1 MWRCRL
7 GINIMVVD
15 DHAVVR
21 AGLRA
26 VIQSDP
32 TLKIVAEAT
41 GGLEALSL
49 IEKARPDV
57 IVLDLSMPDM
67 DGIMVTKEL
76 HARHPEIRILILTVH
91 EDEAMLR
98 EVMRSG
104 ASGYILKHAAEKDLI
119 EAIKLIMQGDIY
131 VDQKMLPS
139 LIGHETGIKA
149 KPDFSVEPLSPR
161 EVDILKLIVDGYT
174 NRQMGDE
181 LGISIRTVEGHRA
194 NIYGK
199 LGLHSRVELVRYA
212 KDKGLMG

>member
-1 MWRCRL
+1 M
-7 GINIMVVD
+7 GISILVVD

-32 TLKIVAEAT
+32 DLNIIAEAT

-49 IEKARPDV
+49 IEKVQPDV
-57 IVLDLSMPDM
+57 MVLDLSMPDM
-67 DGIMVTKEL
+67 DGIMITKEV
-76 HARHPEIRILILTVH
+76 HARYPGIRILILTVH

-104 ASGYILKHAAEKDLI
+104 ALGYILKHAAEDDLI
-119 EAIKLIMQGDIY
+119 KAIKLIMQGDIY
-131 VDQKMLPS
+131 VDQRMLPS
-139 LIGHETGIKA
+139 LIGHESGSKT
-149 KPDFSVEPLSPR
+149 KPDIAVEPLSPR

-212 KDKGLMG
+212 KEHGLMN

>member
-1 MWRCRL
+1 MLRCRL
-7 GINIMVVD
+7 GINILVAD

-32 TLKIVAEAT
+32 TLNIIAEAT

-49 IEKARPDV
+49 IEKTQPDV

-76 HARHPEIRILILTVH
+76 HAKYPNIRILILTVH

-119 EAIKLIMQGDIY
+119 EAIKIIVKGDIY

-139 LIGHETGIKA
+139 LIGRESKERTGPEIL
-149 KPDFSVEPLSPR
+149 VEPLSPR
-161 EVDILKLIVDGYT
+161 EIDVLKLIVEGYT
-174 NRQMGDE
+174 NRQIGDE
-181 LGISIRTVEGHRA
+181 LGISVRTVEGHRA

-199 LGLHSRVELVRYA
+199 LGLRNRVELVRYA
-212 KDKGLMG
+212 KEYRLME

>member
-7 GINIMVVD
+7 GINILIAD

-32 TLKIVAEAT
+32 TLNIIAEAT

-49 IEKARPDV
+49 IEKTQPDV

-76 HARHPEIRILILTVH
+76 HAKYPDIRILILTVH

-119 EAIKLIMQGDIY
+119 EAIKLIVAGDIY

-139 LIGHETGIKA
+139 LIGRNYK
-149 KPDFSVEPLSPR
+149 R
-161 EVDILKLIVDGYT
+161 
-174 NRQMGDE
+174 
-181 LGISIRTVEGHRA
+181 
-194 NIYGK
+194 
-199 LGLHSRVELVRYA
+199 
-212 KDKGLMG
+212 

>member
-1 MWRCRL
+1 M
-7 GINIMVVD
+7 GINILVVD

-32 TLKIVAEAT
+32 DLNIIAEAT

-49 IEKARPDV
+49 IEKTQPDV

-67 DGIMVTKEL
+67 DGIMVTKEV
-76 HARHPEIRILILTVH
+76 HARYPGIRILILTVH

-104 ASGYILKHAAEKDLI
+104 ASGYILKHAAEDDLI

-139 LIGHETGIKA
+139 LIGHETGSKTKLDIA
-149 KPDFSVEPLSPR
+149 AEPLSPR

-212 KDKGLMG
+212 KEHGLMG

>member
-1 MWRCRL
+1 MLRCRL
-7 GINIMVVD
+7 GINILIVD

-32 TLKIVAEAT
+32 NLNIIAEAT

-49 IEKARPDV
+49 IEKGQPDV

-76 HARHPEIRILILTVH
+76 HARYPEIRILILTVH

-104 ASGYILKHAAEKDLI
+104 ASGYILKHAAENDLI

-139 LIGHETGIKA
+139 LIGHETSSKT
-149 KPDFSVEPLSPR
+149 KPDISVEPLSPR

-212 KDKGLMG
+212 KEHGLMG

>member
-1 MWRCRL
+1 M
-7 GINIMVVD
+7 
-15 DHAVVR
+15 
-21 AGLRA
+21 
-26 VIQSDP
+26 
-32 TLKIVAEAT
+32 
-41 GGLEALSL
+41 
-49 IEKARPDV
+49 
-57 IVLDLSMPDM
+57 LDLSMPDM

-76 HARHPEIRILILTVH
+76 HARYPEIRILILTVH

-104 ASGYILKHAAEKDLI
+104 ASGYILKHAAENDLNRSDQ
-119 EAIKLIMQGDIY
+119 AHHAGDIY

-139 LIGHETGIKA
+139 LIGHETSSKT
-149 KPDFSVEPLSPR
+149 KPDIAVEPLSPR
-161 EVDILKLIVDGYT
+161 EVDILKLIADGYT

-212 KDKGLMG
+212 KEHGLMG

>member
-1 MWRCRL
+1 MLRCRL
-7 GINIMVVD
+7 GINILVVD

-32 TLKIVAEAT
+32 DLNIIAEAT

-49 IEKARPDV
+49 IEKAQPDV

-67 DGIMVTKEL
+67 DGIMVTKTL
-76 HARHPEIRILILTVH
+76 HARYPGIRILILTVH

-104 ASGYILKHAAEKDLI
+104 ASGYILKHAAEDDLI

-131 VDQKMLPS
+131 VDQKMLPA
-139 LIGHETGIKA
+139 LIGHEVSSKTNL
-149 KPDFSVEPLSPR
+149 DVTVEPLSPR
-161 EVDILKLIVDGYT
+161 EVDILKLIADGYT

-194 NIYGK
+194 NIYAK
-199 LGLHSRVELVRYA
+199 LGLRSRVELVRFA
-212 KDKGLMG
+212 KEHGLMG